1 MTKYLIHYDSKT
13 GKILER
19 RPQGVEYPMPI
30 PTPNIIVNEAQFI
43 STLNGTKQINITTK
57 TIEDIPPVIRTLE
70 ELKALKKIE
79 IAGARYKAER
89 AGMMFNGHPIATDDV
104 GQNKITGA
112 VLSAMEDDVY
122 MIEEWL
128 CADGTFISLG
138 NADILGLGR
147 ALRDHVQ
154 DKFRVNKELF
164 EAVEAAQ
171 TSADLDTIEWSD

>member
-1 MTKYLIHYDSKT
+1 MMTYKNIIKREIDNSYVIQKNGYSCHV
-13 GKILER
+13 
-19 RPQGVEYPMPI
+19 PNQGEWEAEWAQINQYTIAHPEEVTIEAIP
-30 PTPNIIVNEAQFI
+30 PTP
-43 STLNGTKQINITTK
+43 TLT
-57 TIEDIPPVIRTLE
+57 

-112 VLSAMEDDVY
+112 VLSAMEDVVY
-122 MIEEWL
+122 TIEEWL
-128 CADGTFISLG
+128 CADGTFISLS
-138 NADILGLGR
+138 NADILDLGR

-154 DKFRVNKELF
+154 DKFKINKELF

-171 TSADLDTIEWSD
+171 TSADLDAIEWSDEG